1 MSRSIDFFINRI
13 LVGRFVFVRDFGMR
27 VGWEMDGSERWWVV

>member
-13 LVGRFVFVRDFGMR
+13 LVGGLVFCERSWDGGEMVGGMR
-27 VGWEMDGSERWWVV
+27 

>member
-13 LVGRFVFVRDFGMR
+13 LVGGLVFCERSWDEGG
-27 VGWEMDGSERWWVV
+27 VGDG

>member
-13 LVGRFVFVRDFGMR
+13 LVGRLVFCARFWDEGG
-27 VGWEMDGSERWWVV
+27 VGDG